1 MLRRGII
8 DEGHMRTDSGKVQ
21 SMSAEQHVVGVLA
34 VQKKAIGLVKMQW
47 ELNVCAPDHQ
57 TEDAQYCETL

>member
-1 MLRRGII
+1 M
-8 DEGHMRTDSGKVQ
+8 DSGKVQ

-34 VQKKAIGLVKMQW
+34 VQKKAVGLVKMQW